1 MLTSL
6 ALDKNEDY
14 LKTEDNSKIEDNPRN
29 AYNLKIKMPPK
40 KIKMALK
47 MKTLTA
53 PTHATFQLVYR
64 NKTDLGPIIMFSIE
78 TGNRNQQM

>member
-1 MLTSL
+1 
-6 ALDKNEDY
+6 
-14 LKTEDNSKIEDNPRN
+14 
-29 AYNLKIKMPPK
+29 MPPK

-64 NKTDLGPIIMFSIE
+64 NKTDLGPKIMFSIE